1 MRHPVTQAAI
11 ALAMWL
17 LIIIFSPVIL
27 LVGEPVNR
35 YVMRRIR
42 RISMTTRVPAVGYSD
57 WPASAVAVRLSPAA
71 SLLLTAI
78 TNPLWIALTAPGR
91 WVADRSRKPLT
102 ASR

>member
-11 ALAMWL
+11 SLAMWP

-35 YVMRRIR
+35 YVMRLMRWSALVAAAR
-42 RISMTTRVPAVGYSD
+42 RGHGPA
-57 WPASAVAVRLSPAA
+57 PAEAVLLSPPA